1 MDIFAPMIPF
11 TVYANRPALG
21 VRGEATGCPLSDGRP
36 GAVYRGVPREQ
47 TRSLPVA
54 LPEARVPS
62 YVPMP

>member
-1 MDIFAPMIPF
+1 
-11 TVYANRPALG
+11 VYANRPALG

-54 LPEARVPS
+54 LLEARVPS